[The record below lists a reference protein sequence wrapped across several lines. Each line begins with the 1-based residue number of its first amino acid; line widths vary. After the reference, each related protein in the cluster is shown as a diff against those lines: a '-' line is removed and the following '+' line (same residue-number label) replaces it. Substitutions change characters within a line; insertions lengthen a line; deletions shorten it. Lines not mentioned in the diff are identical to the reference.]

1 MSSTCRQFS
10 KAFPARGAGWANINI
25 LGKKKL
31 GLVSDASIGSR
42 IFSKLCS
49 LTAGEIVGWGT
60 AGPSKDDR
68 NYRFY
73 YRVFFFNWYQ
83 PLKFKVQKIYLG

>member
-1 MSSTCRQFS
+1 MQDRH
-10 KAFPARGAGWANINI
+10 INI

-31 GLVSDASIGSR
+31 GLVSDASIGFR
-42 IFSKLCS
+42 IFFKLCS

-73 YRVFFFNWYQ
+73 YRVFFLTGTN
-83 PLKFKVQKIYLG
+83 P